1 MSLEIREL
9 IRPNLILNFPQETL
23 SQGRT
28 LGAWVAEQL
37 ALSSRDGLL
46 SGLSGFLPSGRV
58 LGSKVLPMAQ
68 EDLLRGHLVT
78 WTYTSPWD
86 QTRREQWKSF
96 TLTWARLLTFSIVPL
111 YANWSCISKLEM
123 HFGQV
128 YYKVHGKLTGLP
140 VLKGCDCGW
149 SQWLVPGSS
158 SGVSSAE
165 KDLRTNWMSSHQCAP
180 LEMEVSCIL
189 AVFISGSASSRSS
202 KAMLPLCSVLMC
214 LVMDSPVQETCG
226 HTRAS
231 P

>member
-111 YANWSCISKLEM
+111 YANWSCIFKLEM

-128 YYKVHGKLTGLP
+128 YYEVHGKLTGLP
-140 VLKGCDCGW
+140 VLKGCDCGLN
-149 SQWLVPGSS
+149 QWLGVP
-158 SGVSSAE
+158 
-165 KDLRTNWMSSHQCAP
+165 Q
-180 LEMEVSCIL
+180 
-189 AVFISGSASSRSS
+189 GSALQKRTWGQIECQ
-202 KAMLPLCSVLMC
+202 AISVLLWKWKWAAYWLYSLMGVHPAGPAKQC
-214 LVMDSPVQETCG
+214 FLSVQYSCVWLWIVQYKKRG